1 MSVRNWGSSYMCSS
15 SPLFFLSFLSFSCCL
30 FCLFLAVVCFF
41 LCLSFFFVFL
51 LSFFFV
57 FLLSFSSFSCCLL
70 LLFLAVFSF
79 ACLVSSRSLYL
90 IPTYLKNANIAHS
103 LFSHST
109 WKKLGWIVGLPCP
122 DDDPSLAF
130 AFAFPK
136 HRRVT

>member
-1 MSVRNWGSSYMCSS
+1 MCSS

-30 FCLFLAVVCFF
+30 LV
-41 LCLSFFFVFL
+41 SSL
-51 LSFFFV
+51 LSFVSFSV
-57 FLLSFSSFSCCLL
+57 CLFSSFSCN
-70 LLFLAVFSF
+70 LFSFFLFFVFSWSFSFLVLAVFFF

-90 IPTYLKNANIAHS
+90 IPTYLTNANIVHS

-109 WKKLGWIVGLPCP
+109 WKKLGWVVELPCP